1 MPARDRG
8 YARRRWAASTSPE
21 QGERYRLGVRQ
32 EPAYAGVVQV
42 RPARWLLAFAGVVI
56 VGHHTGFLL
65 EPLGS
70 VGGIAD
76 GKTRWADWIDL
87 VLPYL
92 VVGCAGAALV
102 AVAPPRRVWLLFG
115 FAAVL
120 YTQGHG
126 IHLAANSITNVAPGE
141 PAHLWDEITGHYL
154 WYGGL
159 AGLVAALGL
168 ALGELPR
175 PSWRANLPITL
186 LFGFTVFTNSIEGG
200 TAPLGLVTSAAF
212 LVWGIY
218 RREQL
223 PGLLVPAYGLA
234 LVALAGW
241 GIYWLGFPQFSELGW
256 L

>member
-1 MPARDRG
+1 M
-8 YARRRWAASTSPE
+8 TS
-21 QGERYRLGVRQ
+21 
-32 EPAYAGVVQV
+32 
-42 RPARWLLAFAGVVI
+42 ARWLLAFAAGVI
-56 VGHHTGFLL
+56 VGHHTGVLL

-76 GKTRWADWIDL
+76 GETRWADWIDL
-87 VLPYL
+87 ILPYV
-92 VVGCAGAALV
+92 VVGCAAAAL
-102 AVAPPRRVWLLFG
+102 AAAATPGRVWLLFG

-126 IHLAANSITNVAPGE
+126 IHLAANSIANVAPGE
-141 PAHLWDEITGHYL
+141 PAHLWDELIGHYL

-168 ALGELPR
+168 ALGDLPR
-175 PSWRANLPITL
+175 PGWRVGLPVAL

-200 TAPLGLVTSAAF
+200 TALLGLLTSGAF

-218 RREQL
+218 RRERL
-223 PGLLVPAYGLA
+223 LVLLVPTYGLA

-241 GIYWLGFPQFSELGW
+241 GLYWLGFPQFSELGW

>member
-1 MPARDRG
+1 MGHEIAYPESDHV
-8 YARRRWAASTSPE
+8 SP
-21 QGERYRLGVRQ
+21 V
-32 EPAYAGVVQV
+32 
-42 RPARWLLAFAGVVI
+42 RWLLAFAGAVI

-76 GKTRWADWIDL
+76 GETRWSDWIDL

-92 VVGCAGAALV
+92 VVGCAGAALA
-102 AVAPPRRVWLLFG
+102 AVATPRRVWLLFG

-126 IHLAANSITNVAPGE
+126 IHLAANSVANVASAE
-141 PAHLWDEITGHYL
+141 PAHLWDEVVGHYL

-168 ALGELPR
+168 AIGDLPR
-175 PSWRANLPITL
+175 PSWRVSLPLAL
-186 LFGFTVFTNSIEGG
+186 LFGFTVFTNSVEGG
-200 TAPLGLVTSAAF
+200 TPPLGLVTSGAF

-218 RREQL
+218 RRERL
-223 PGLLVPAYGLA
+223 LGLLVPAYGLA

>member
-1 MPARDRG
+1 MGHGPD
-8 YARRRWAASTSPE
+8 
-21 QGERYRLGVRQ
+21 
-32 EPAYAGVVQV
+32 
-42 RPARWLLAFAGVVI
+42 RWLLAFAGGVI

-65 EPLGS
+65 EPLGR
-70 VGGIAD
+70 VGGIAE
-76 GKTRWADWIDL
+76 GETRWADWIDL
-87 VLPYL
+87 VLPYF
-92 VVGCAGAALV
+92 VVGCAGAAL
-102 AVAPPRRVWLLFG
+102 AAAATPRRVWLLFG

-126 IHLAANSITNVAPGE
+126 IHLAANSISNVSSAE
-141 PAHLWDEITGHYL
+141 PAHLWDELVGHYL

-168 ALGELPR
+168 ALGDLPR
-175 PSWRANLPITL
+175 SSWRVSLPVAL

-200 TAPLGLVTSAAF
+200 TAPLGLVTSGAV

-218 RREQL
+218 HRERL
-223 PGLLVPAYGLA
+223 LGLLVPTYGLA

-241 GIYWLGFPQFSELGW
+241 GLYWLGFPQFSELGW

>member
-1 MPARDRG
+1 M
-8 YARRRWAASTSPE
+8 S
-21 QGERYRLGVRQ
+21 
-32 EPAYAGVVQV
+32 
-42 RPARWLLAFAGVVI
+42 PARWLFAFAVGVI

-76 GKTRWADWIDL
+76 GETRWADWIDV
-87 VLPYL
+87 VLPY
-92 VVGCAGAALV
+92 VVIGCAGAALA
-102 AVAPPRRVWLLFG
+102 AVGTARRVWLLFA

-126 IHLAANSITNVAPGE
+126 IHLAANSIANAASGE
-141 PAHLWDEITGHYL
+141 PAHLWDEVVGHYL

-168 ALGELPR
+168 AVGNQPR
-175 PSWRANLPITL
+175 PSWRVGLPLAL

-200 TAPLGLVTSAAF
+200 TVPLGLVTSSVF
-212 LVWGIY
+212 VVWGIY
-218 RREQL
+218 RRERL
-223 PGLLVPAYGLA
+223 LGLLVPTYGLA
-234 LVALAGW
+234 LAALAGW